1 MVYVMRVSV
10 VLLTYYEH
18 CITMLYFVFMNN
30 FIYLIRSLLS
40 KKTLSLSYSLAK
52 TNFKLRNEG
61 SYLGILWYLLNPLF
75 LFVTILFVKQT
86 AFNNI
91 EIPLYPVYLLV
102 GLVMLSY
109 LNRVV
114 SLSTDVIRSNSSFIK
129 SIHIPTEVL
138 VISSVLH
145 VCMLHV
151 FEIFLILCLAIY
163 MHIPLFQI
171 VLYFIATLVFTVFLV
186 GLAFLFSTIGVYIS
200 DVGNIWAAISQLIFF
215 VTPIFYTLNPANSL
229 YTLNLY
235 NPLYHFITF
244 SRDMLIRGNTSLWT
258 IQMVSISC
266 MASLIIGLTAFGR
279 YRRRFAEWL

>member
-1 MVYVMRVSV
+1 
-10 VLLTYYEH
+10 
-18 CITMLYFVFMNN
+18 MLYFAFMNN
-30 FIYLIRSLLS
+30 FIYLIKSLSS
-40 KKTLSLSYSLAK
+40 KKTFALSYSLAK

-86 AFNNI
+86 AFNHI

-145 VCMLHV
+145 VFMLHI
-151 FEIFLILCLAIY
+151 FEVFLIFCLAIY
-163 MHIPLFQI
+163 MQIPLFQI
-171 VLYFIATLVFTVFLV
+171 GLYFLATLVFTLFLV
-186 GLAFLFSTIGVYIS
+186 GLAFLFSTIGVYIT
-200 DVGNIWAAISQLIFF
+200 DIGNIWSAISQLIFF
-215 VTPIFYTLNPANSL
+215 ITPIFYALNPENSL
-229 YTLNLY
+229 YTINLY
-235 NPLYHFITF
+235 NPLYHFVSF
-244 SRDMLIRGNTSLWT
+244 SRDMLIRGTTSIWT
-258 IQMVSISC
+258 IQMILISC
-266 MASLIIGLTAFGR
+266 VTSLVIGLTAFGR